1 MEIISITDNY
11 SVSGELNRNTIE
23 KLANLGVGSL
33 INVRPDGEAQGQ
45 MSSREY
51 AAICQ
56 DFGLTYIHI
65 PVTSGEYSDHIIAE
79 FKLAIHGD
87 LEQAKVHCVCRT
99 GTRAVHLWALMNRAS
114 KTFEALNSLT
124 TPKGYEL
131 IAIKE
136 QFIHF
141 CKKNR

>member
-23 KLANLGVGSL
+23 KLANLGVVSL

-65 PVTSGEYSDHIIAE
+65 PVKSGEYSDHIIAE

-87 LEQAKVHCVCRT
+87 LEQAKVHGVCRT
-99 GTRAVHLWALMNRAS
+99 GTRAVHLWALMNS
-114 KTFEALNSLT
+114 DSYTFEALNALT
-124 TPKGYEL
+124 APIGYDL
-131 IAIKE
+131 DSIRT
-136 QFIHF
+136 QFMHN